1 MDEQKKYTLEN
12 GLSFLMKTSKKNERW
27 CAGLFLASF
36 AALNFPAELISAEFP
51 DRLWAALLQHGAGAL
66 FMCFVWPTLIIIF
79 YPNFRSKF
87 WWLLPY
93 VGGFSI
99 GSFLIFS
106 MISTILHWPK

>member
-51 DRLWAALLQHGAGAL
+51 DRLWAALLQQSLSSA
-66 FMCFVWPTLIIIF
+66 FSSKCRK
-79 YPNFRSKF
+79 NFRGCGLVSGLS
-87 WWLLPY
+87 WQPAASHLA
-93 VGGFSI
+93 V
-99 GSFLIFS
+99 
-106 MISTILHWPK
+106 